1 MKLIHCTNVTGQ
13 DADSPGRFK
22 AVLGIEIMYNFLSFP
37 GPRTLS
43 PQFSPST
50 QPSNYFF
57 PVRLSILSGWFS
69 AHRPCNIGE
78 KIQRNTQSRSA
89 MTASNSSACLG
100 PWCRGGNVS
109 TTTHIHWL
117 DHNMTI
123 KIQSKR
129 PTCGCNFNCLIIYL
143 FLRVRN
149 RRQLKHSTRKTTSC
163 QHWLNNRSIF
173 LTLHLQIANQTTQPP
188 CRRRHE
194 LPPGSHCS
202 GDHTGARIVRP
213 PPLLASGFQ
222 YQASVHPSRPGLF

>member
-13 DADSPGRFK
+13 DADSPGRFT

-50 QPSNYFF
+50 QPSNYFY
-57 PVRLSILSGWFS
+57 PVQLSILSGLFS

-78 KIQRNTQSRSA
+78 KIQRSTQSRFA

-100 PWCRGGNVS
+100 HPCHGHPCHGKWCRGGNVS

-117 DHNMTI
+117 DHNITI

-143 FLRVRN
+143 FLRVRK
-149 RRQLKHSTRKTTSC
+149 RRQRKHSTRKR
-163 QHWLNNRSIF
+163 QVASI
-173 LTLHLQIANQTTQPP
+173 
-188 CRRRHE
+188 
-194 LPPGSHCS
+194 G
-202 GDHTGARIVRP
+202 
-213 PPLLASGFQ
+213 
-222 YQASVHPSRPGLF
+222 